1 MRKVSGLIFSAFI
14 FFILIS
20 CQYNTRQ
27 LPTLTPRQYNVTASV
42 PTEESSATSTSVPT
56 QTIVPMP
63 TIMVPRLDIK
73 SESIFIGT
81 DIGRYYVYNIE
92 TKLTDAIL
100 LSAKCMLFRDG
111 KKAICQNSAGVY
123 IYELVPGKAQALPI
137 SKDSWELTPDR
148 SALYYIRKNGDVS
161 DLFTYNISTGA
172 IVKFASINYN
182 EWAVPSKPAGYW
194 ALFPEPSTYGKP
206 TGVYVDTKGSP
217 IVYYMVEVDTQTN
230 VISRFS
236 ADITG
241 YITGDMTLS
250 PYAPI
255 IGVGSTSKFPTDVTR
270 CTATIFST
278 YNTVSR
284 KVKQLL
290 QAPEGEC
297 FDHFNLYSSNI
308 WSPDGNKVILSTA
321 KHICVLRM
329 EESIGNCYEFN
340 YSEEYINRISWS
352 PDSQRIAFIVGKR
365 SSAIQYLR
373 ISPVDDL
380 SHVDVNESYN
390 IIGPV
395 VDLLWINP

>member
-182 EWAVPSKPAGYW
+182 EWAVP
-194 ALFPEPSTYGKP
+194 
-206 TGVYVDTKGSP
+206 
-217 IVYYMVEVDTQTN
+217 
-230 VISRFS
+230 
-236 ADITG
+236 
-241 YITGDMTLS
+241 
-250 PYAPI
+250 
-255 IGVGSTSKFPTDVTR
+255 
-270 CTATIFST
+270 
-278 YNTVSR
+278 
-284 KVKQLL
+284 
-290 QAPEGEC
+290 
-297 FDHFNLYSSNI
+297 
-308 WSPDGNKVILSTA
+308 
-321 KHICVLRM
+321 
-329 EESIGNCYEFN
+329 
-340 YSEEYINRISWS
+340 
-352 PDSQRIAFIVGKR
+352 
-365 SSAIQYLR
+365 
-373 ISPVDDL
+373 
-380 SHVDVNESYN
+380 
-390 IIGPV
+390 
-395 VDLLWINP
+395 